1 MSDIDTTAFDS
12 TAAGAADATH
22 DKATKAAQGI
32 RTGAEKIGQQA
43 TDKVRAFAEM
53 GKDKAGGT
61 LDQFAQMLTDAAGT
75 VDEKIGAQ
83 YGQYARQA
91 ADTVSGLADTI
102 RAKDVD
108 ALVDDARG
116 YVRASPGVAIGVA
129 AALGFVVARL
139 VQSGLDEKA

>member
-1 MSDIDTTAFDS
+1 MSDIDTTVIDH
-12 TAAGAADATH
+12 TADGAGDATT
-22 DKATKAAQGI
+22 DTATKATQGI
-32 RTGAEKIGQQA
+32 KTGAEKLSQQA

-53 GKDKAGGT
+53 GKDKAGGS
-61 LDQFAQMLTDAAGT
+61 LDQLSQMLNDAAMT
-75 VDEKIGAQ
+75 VDEKIGEQ

-91 ADTVSGLADTI
+91 ADAVSGFAESV

-116 YVRASPGVAIGVA
+116 YVRASPGVAIGIA